1 MQASTEQA
9 AAASRATAAT
19 VRQLERVHGITH
31 EEVGA
36 LVVGGVVGGVGALVV
51 GGVGWGGMGG
61 WVEEGG
67 VVGGWGGVEGHAQG
81 ATAWRVAALLA
92 VTPG

>member
-1 MQASTEQA
+1 
-9 AAASRATAAT
+9 
-19 VRQLERVHGITH
+19 
-31 EEVGA
+31 
-36 LVVGGVVGGVGALVV
+36 
-51 GGVGWGGMGG
+51 MGG